1 MSAMASTMDNTTETE
16 IVSLF
21 MSLPGELRNA
31 IYHQYFEAIFESQGL
46 EANAMCRR
54 VESLKPALSI
64 LRTSRATKTETS
76 SIFWMD
82 YVTRCH
88 WYFGVRREDDDR
100 MASFC
105 EAARQYT
112 TNVDITFQKCN
123 INTSN
128 MSTTLVW
135 LTLHATLDLPKDNE
149 VLQRLR
155 EEWEVMHKIQGG
167 FVWAKYISI
176 GSRDSALVMKYT
188 NHQSEHSWVQFRGYL
203 AMIEWKD
210 IFAAVETGVALQV

>member
-64 LRTSRATKTETS
+64 LRTSRAIRTEAS

-88 WYFGVRREDDDR
+88 WEFGARYEDDDR

-105 EAARQYT
+105 EAARRYT
-112 TNVDITFQKCN
+112 TNVDITFQKSHTN
-123 INTSN
+123 ISS
-128 MSTTLVW
+128 MSINLVW
-135 LTLHATLDLPKDNE
+135 LTLYATLDLPKDNE
-149 VLQRLR
+149 ALQRLR
-155 EEWEVMHKIQGG
+155 EEWEVMHQIEGG
-167 FVWAKYISI
+167 FVWAKYTSI
-176 GSRDSALVMKYT
+176 GSRDNAIVVKYT

-210 IFAAVETGVALQV
+210 IFASAETGVALKV